1 VIGME
6 EKKKVNQIRKKGIM
20 CNFVEML
27 WKKDKN
33 QEEHKVI
40 HCQQPKEKNF

>member
-1 VIGME
+1 
-6 EKKKVNQIRKKGIM
+6 M

-33 QEEHKVI
+33 QEEKKVI
-40 HCQQPKEKNF
+40 HCQQPKEKNLKKIINSKQRKGIEKFHEH